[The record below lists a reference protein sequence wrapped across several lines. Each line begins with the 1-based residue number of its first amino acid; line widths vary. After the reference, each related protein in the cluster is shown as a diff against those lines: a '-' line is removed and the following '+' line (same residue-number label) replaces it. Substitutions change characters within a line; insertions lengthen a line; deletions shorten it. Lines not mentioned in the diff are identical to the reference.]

1 MPRSDLTPAIARAVG
16 TGLAL
21 VLPVAALVALR
32 QFPPLSLNYGEQT
45 AWMAP
50 VALGA
55 VALVSAISV
64 IPLLGTLVMT
74 GRLSAGAAG
83 LSATALT
90 AGCAA
95 LALAG
100 PDSAFDLP
108 NSGLA
113 LTLVVMAVGLAVAA
127 WARDRIL
134 PDERGRW
141 LGVIL
146 ALALAESALAAALLA
161 PGSALDEYA
170 WAILLVAAVI
180 SLGAAA
186 IWMRHG
192 VHMAAL
198 GAAALTVAGVML
210 AIARVGTVDALL
222 GLAPLLVAPPLLVL
236 GLGPTAKAAPAA
248 TVSALAAE
256 PQGGRAADAEPAAV
270 PVDRPPAATPTP
282 ANDDSAERAR
292 LNRELR
298 ATIAELTDARHTI
311 AQQRAELERAA
322 ELDPLTSV
330 ASRSAIMDR
339 LRDEV
344 ASARR
349 YPHSVS
355 VVLMDIDH
363 MGELNALYGTAVGDA
378 VLQELAL
385 RMRVRVRE
393 ADAIGRV
400 AGDSFLAVLPH
411 TDEKGATTFAEAIRD
426 RVTQR
431 PVKSDRGDVEVT
443 VSIGVTTMR
452 SRQELSADTLVARAD
467 EAVASARAGGG
478 NMIAFDR
485 LHGFARLEERRPE
498 KPGGDTEADAD
509 AESDEEDDDD

>member
-64 IPLLGTLVMT
+64 IPLLGTLVIT

-256 PQGGRAADAEPAAV
+256 PQGD
-270 PVDRPPAATPTP
+270 
-282 ANDDSAERAR
+282 
-292 LNRELR
+292 
-298 ATIAELTDARHTI
+298 
-311 AQQRAELERAA
+311 
-322 ELDPLTSV
+322 
-330 ASRSAIMDR
+330 
-339 LRDEV
+339 
-344 ASARR
+344 
-349 YPHSVS
+349 
-355 VVLMDIDH
+355 
-363 MGELNALYGTAVGDA
+363 
-378 VLQELAL
+378 
-385 RMRVRVRE
+385 
-393 ADAIGRV
+393 
-400 AGDSFLAVLPH
+400 
-411 TDEKGATTFAEAIRD
+411 
-426 RVTQR
+426 
-431 PVKSDRGDVEVT
+431 
-443 VSIGVTTMR
+443 
-452 SRQELSADTLVARAD
+452 
-467 EAVASARAGGG
+467 
-478 NMIAFDR
+478 
-485 LHGFARLEERRPE
+485 
-498 KPGGDTEADAD
+498 
-509 AESDEEDDDD
+509 

>member
-1 MPRSDLTPAIARAVG
+1 M
-16 TGLAL
+16 
-21 VLPVAALVALR
+21 
-32 QFPPLSLNYGEQT
+32 
-45 AWMAP
+45 
-50 VALGA
+50 
-55 VALVSAISV
+55 
-64 IPLLGTLVMT
+64 
-74 GRLSAGAAG
+74 
-83 LSATALT
+83 T

-100 PDSAFDLP
+100 PDAAFDLP

-113 LTLVVMAVGLAVAA
+113 LTLVVVAVGLAVAA

-170 WAILLVAAVI
+170 WAILLGAAVVA
-180 SLGAAA
+180 LGAAA
-186 IWMRHG
+186 IWLRHG
-192 VHMAAL
+192 MSMAAL
-198 GAAALTVAGVML
+198 GAAALTVASVML
-210 AIARVGTVDALL
+210 AVARVGTMDALL

-248 TVSALAAE
+248 AAATAAE
-256 PQGGRAADAEPAAV
+256 REAAAVVEVSPESTPTEAKAEPAPL
-270 PVDRPPAATPTP
+270 PVVTG
-282 ANDDSAERAR
+282 DDSAERAR

-298 ATIAELTDARHTI
+298 ALTTELADARHTI
-311 AQQRAELERAA
+311 AVQRAELERVA
-322 ELDPLTSV
+322 EFDALTGV
-330 ASRSAIMDR
+330 ASRVAIMDR

-344 ASARR
+344 SSARR

-355 VVLMDIDH
+355 VVLMDVDH
-363 MGELNALYGTAVGDA
+363 MGDLNALYGTAAGDA

-400 AGDSFLAVLPH
+400 AGDSFVAVLPH

-431 PVKSDRGDVEVT
+431 PVKTDRGDVAVT

-452 SRQELSADTLVARAD
+452 SRQELTADTLVARAD

-478 NMIAFDR
+478 NVIAFDR

-498 KPGGDTEADAD
+498 EPGAEP
-509 AESDEEDDDD
+509 ESDAAADVRRARR